1 MSLYNDVQANTNTQT
16 FTDSQFTNPD
26 TLESTFNPLYSL
38 PDPHLASDQY
48 ISNFEAMGYTEFFED
63 LRRG

>member
-1 MSLYNDVQANTNTQT
+1 MTSKLIQT
-16 FTDSQFTNPD
+16 HTETHTGSQFTHPD

-48 ISNFEAMGYTEFFED
+48 ISNFKAIS
-63 LRRG
+63 